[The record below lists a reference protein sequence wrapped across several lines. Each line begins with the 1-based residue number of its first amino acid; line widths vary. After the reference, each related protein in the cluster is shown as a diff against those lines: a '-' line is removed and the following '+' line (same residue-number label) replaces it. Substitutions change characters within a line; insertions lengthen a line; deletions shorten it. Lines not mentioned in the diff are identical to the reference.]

1 MTQTDFN
8 TTTVNI
14 ITYLLNNFNKN
25 ISKQDANFHFDM
37 HHIRDINDQRY
48 EAMYTPYHQRYDK
61 QHNILNDYFA
71 NKLNQFPEK
80 SDKRFEQQQ

>member
-1 MTQTDFN
+1 MTQTEFS
-8 TTTVNI
+8 TTIANI
-14 ITYLLNNFNKN
+14 IKYLFANFNN
-25 ISKQDANFHFDM
+25 ISKQDARFYFDM
-37 HHIRDINDQRY
+37 HQMRDINYQRY